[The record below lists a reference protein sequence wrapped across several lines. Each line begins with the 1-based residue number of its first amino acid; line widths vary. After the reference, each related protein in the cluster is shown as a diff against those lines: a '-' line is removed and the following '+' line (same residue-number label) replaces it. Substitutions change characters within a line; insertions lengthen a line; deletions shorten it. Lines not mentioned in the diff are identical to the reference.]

1 MWLKYGRSKGR
12 DVCVCS
18 RVHTKKYIE
27 GSEENIATEKE
38 GIVSAVEQTAFD
50 CILVA

>member
-1 MWLKYGRSKGR
+1 
-12 DVCVCS
+12 VFA
-18 RVHTKKYIE
+18 HTYKKYIE

-50 CILVA
+50 CILVAWHWLLVTNIL